1 MSVDHHVKNVSLQHP
16 RPRRAQLKQQ
26 PKNKTTYVVNSNGKE
41 ARKSTTVKVGEFA
54 AIALKFPGRNQK
66 TNFIYMA
73 EVLSMDAAGEGL
85 ITVKIMLKCGSN
97 LHAWPNVDKQE
108 YSSQSSSDIFKVRLQ
123 PWQMK
128 GPNSHL
134 IPRSL
139 MSSKAELLSFS
150 TSFLSKSFLASIKT
164 DSLN

>member
-1 MSVDHHVKNVSLQHP
+1 MSVDHHVKKVPLQHLQP
-16 RPRRAQLKQQ
+16 PHAQPKQQ
-26 PKNKTTYVVNSNGKE
+26 PKNKTTHVVNSNGKE
-41 ARKSTTVKVGEFA
+41 ARKSTTEVKIGDFA

-73 EVLSMDAAGEGL
+73 EVFSVDAAGEGL
-85 ITVKIMLKCGSN
+85 IMVKIMLKCGCN
-97 LHAWPNVDKQE
+97 LYAWSNVDKQE
-108 YSSQSSSDIFKVRLQ
+108 YSSQSSSDIFKVKLQ

-139 MSSKAELLSFS
+139 MSSKVELLRFS
-150 TSFLSKSFLASIKT
+150 TSFCQKTFWHQSKLIA
-164 DSLN
+164 